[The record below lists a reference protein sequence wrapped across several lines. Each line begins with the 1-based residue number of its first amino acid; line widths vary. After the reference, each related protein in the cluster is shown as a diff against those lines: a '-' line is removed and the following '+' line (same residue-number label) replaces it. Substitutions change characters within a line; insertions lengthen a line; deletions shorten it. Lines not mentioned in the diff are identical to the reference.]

1 MVSAGGGAGLDQPA
15 DAGGGRIR
23 ASPAGGAGAPAD
35 GGLCALG
42 GSGAHRRLQTRRGP
56 GSRPGDRRPRRAARV
71 SHATGRGAGA
81 VCRLGRAA
89 VSPCRG
95 SLKMAAANS
104 VGPLRRLFGL
114 LRIEEQQARRS
125 LQAAAAELQ
134 RLERRGRA
142 LIAAGAAGR
151 RQDYGAVLD
160 RIAGLEEIRLG
171 RQASAELAPRI
182 VAAQSAEAALREAY
196 LAKRVER
203 RQVETLLRAAEIRKA
218 REAAKREQQAL
229 DDWFLG
235 GRLRARRSRPDA
247 GKTQPGSR
255 DDKWPEDSNPGPVSE
270 S

>member
-1 MVSAGGGAGLDQPA
+1 
-15 DAGGGRIR
+15 
-23 ASPAGGAGAPAD
+23 
-35 GGLCALG
+35 
-42 GSGAHRRLQTRRGP
+42 
-56 GSRPGDRRPRRAARV
+56 
-71 SHATGRGAGA
+71 
-81 VCRLGRAA
+81 
-89 VSPCRG
+89 
-95 SLKMAAANS
+95 MAAANS

-134 RLERRGRA
+134 RLERAGEAARERERRGRA

-235 GRLRARRSRPDA
+235 GWLRARRSRPDA